1 MAHPAPLKLWQESIL
16 PEWTDYNRH
25 MNVAYYTLV
34 FDHAVDAF
42 FTYVGLGSEYRS
54 ATTGSTF
61 AVEHHI
67 TYNKEVVEGDEV
79 RCETRL
85 VGFDEKR
92 LHHYYEMYHVADGYL
107 AATCEF
113 LSLHVDLSTRR
124 VASMPA
130 EKLGPL
136 SDLLDAHVNLPEIKN
151 LGRVIKVP
159 KLKLI

>member
-1 MAHPAPLKLWQESIL
+1 MTHAAPLGLWQETIRS
-16 PEWTDYNRH
+16 EWTDYNRH

-34 FDHAVDAF
+34 FDHAVDEF
-42 FTYVGLGSEYRS
+42 FSYVGLGRNYRET
-54 ATTGSTF
+54 TTGSTF

-85 VGFDEKR
+85 VGYDDKR
-92 LHHYYEMYHVADGYL
+92 IHHYHEMFHVGEGYL

-124 VASMPA
+124 VSPFPT
-130 EKLGPL
+130 EKLDTL
-136 SDLLDAHVNLPEIKN
+136 SDLLTAHSVLPEIEN
-151 LGRVIKVP
+151 LGRIIKTPAP
-159 KLKLI
+159 K